1 MIEQRTLPSLKDIQA
16 ARERIRNVAI
26 KTPLLESPALSQRF
40 GRKVFLKLECFQP
53 IRVFKIRGAYNK
65 ISHVK
70 EDKVVALSSG
80 NHGLAVAYSSRL
92 LKKKATIVVPETAVK
107 EKINSIIE
115 YGGEVVKVKALSE
128 REPTAN
134 RIVKETGAAMV
145 HPFNDPLMI
154 AGNGT
159 CGLEIVEQC
168 PEVDS
173 VVVPIGGGGLISG
186 ISIAVKS
193 LKPSAKIYGVEPEGA
208 PKMSEALRLDHPV
221 NMDSKSIADGLIPP
235 SVGDLTL
242 ECCRKNVDSVE
253 TVSDEKILSAMKT
266 LIKEVHIF
274 PEPSGAA
281 STALLEAGA
290 KDRLGKNVVVVVSG
304 GNVSLELLLRVLSQ

>member
-1 MIEQRTLPSLKDIQA
+1 MNDQLLLPGLKDIQA
-16 ARERIRNVAI
+16 AQERIKNVAVR
-26 KTPLLESPALSQRF
+26 TPLVESPALSHRF
-40 GRKVFLKLECFQP
+40 DRRVFLKLECFQP

-70 EDKVVALSSG
+70 EHKVVALSSG

-92 LKKKATIVVPETAVK
+92 LGKKATIVVPETAVK
-107 EKINSIIE
+107 EKVNSIIE
-115 YGGEVVKVKALSE
+115 YGGEVVKVKAINE

-134 RIVKETGAAMV
+134 RIVRETGAAMV

-186 ISIAVKS
+186 ISIAVKTV
-193 LKPSAKIYGVEPEGA
+193 KPSAKIYGVEPEGA
-208 PKMSEALRLDHPV
+208 PKMKEALRAGHPV

-242 ECCRKNVDSVE
+242 ECCKRNVNSVE
-253 TVSDEKILSAMKT
+253 TVSDEQIISAMKT

-281 STALLEAGA
+281 STALLETGVR
-290 KDRLGKNVVVVVSG
+290 DRLGKNVVVVVSG
-304 GNVSLELLLRVLSQ
+304 GNVSLELLSRVLSQ

>member
-1 MIEQRTLPSLKDIQA
+1 MKDQLLLPDLKDIQA
-16 ARERIRNVAI
+16 AQELIKNVAV
-26 KTPLLESPALSQRF
+26 KTPLLESPTLSHRF
-40 GRKVFLKLECFQP
+40 NRKIFLKLECFQP
-53 IRVFKIRGAYNK
+53 IRVFKIRGAYYK

-92 LKKKATIVVPETAVK
+92 LGKKATIVVPETAVK
-107 EKINSIIE
+107 EKVNSIIE
-115 YGGEVVKVKALSE
+115 YGGEVVKVKTLSE

-134 RIVKETGAAMV
+134 RIVNDTRAAMV

-159 CGLEIVEQC
+159 CGLEIMEQC

-193 LKPSAKIYGVEPEGA
+193 IKPSANIYGVEPEGA
-208 PKMSEALRLDHPV
+208 PKMKEALRVGHPV

-242 ECCRKNVDSVE
+242 ECCKKYVSSVE
-253 TVSDEKILSAMKT
+253 TVSDEEIISAMKT

-281 STALLEAGA
+281 STAFLETGV
-290 KDRLGKNVVVVVSG
+290 KKKLGENVVVVVSG
-304 GNVSLELLLRVLSQ
+304 GNVSLELLSKVLSQ

>member
-1 MIEQRTLPSLKDIQA
+1 MAQ
-16 ARERIRNVAI
+16 ERIKNVASR
-26 KTPLLESPALSQRF
+26 TPLVESPALSRKY
-40 GRKVFLKLECFQP
+40 GRQIYLKLECFQP

-65 ISHVK
+65 ISQVT

-92 LKKKATIVVPETAVK
+92 LRKKATIVVPETAVK
-107 EKINSIIE
+107 EKVDSIIE
-115 YGGEVVKVKALSE
+115 YGGEIVKVKNVSE
-128 REPTAN
+128 REPTAQ
-134 RIVKETGAAMV
+134 RIVRETGAALV

-186 ISIAVKS
+186 ISIAVKA
-193 LKPSAKIYGVEPEGA
+193 LRADVKVYGVEPEGA
-208 PKMSEALRLDHPV
+208 PKMKQALKAGHV
-221 NMDSKSIADGLIPP
+221 VTVDSKSIADGLVPP

-242 ECCRKNVDSVE
+242 ECCKKNVDEVF
-253 TVSDEKILSAMKT
+253 TVTDDEILTGMRT
-266 LIKEVHIF
+266 LMLDAHIF

-281 STALLEAGA
+281 STALLQSRASE
-290 KDRLGKNVVVVVSG
+290 LGEKIVLVVSG
-304 GNVSLELLLRVLSQ
+304 GNVSTSLLEKTLAH

>member
-1 MIEQRTLPSLKDIQA
+1 MKDQLLLPDLKDIQA
-16 ARERIRNVAI
+16 AQERIKNVAV
-26 KTPLLESPALSQRF
+26 KTPLLESPTLSHRF
-40 GRKVFLKLECFQP
+40 NRNVFLKLECFQP

-65 ISHVK
+65 ISHVE

-92 LKKKATIVVPETAVK
+92 LGKKATIVVPETAVK
-107 EKINSIIE
+107 EKVNSIIE
-115 YGGEVVKVKALSE
+115 YGGEVVKVKTLSE

-134 RIVKETGAAMV
+134 RLVKEMGAAMV

-159 CGLEIVEQC
+159 CGLEIMEQC

-193 LKPSAKIYGVEPEGA
+193 MKPSAKIYGVEPEGA
-208 PKMSEALRLDHPV
+208 PKMREALRAGHPV
-221 NMDSKSIADGLIPP
+221 NIDSKSIADGLIPP

-242 ECCRKNVDSVE
+242 ECCKKYVNSVE
-253 TVSDEKILSAMKT
+253 TVSDEKIISAMKT
-266 LIKEVHIF
+266 LIREVHIF

-281 STALLEAGA
+281 STALLETGVG
-290 KDRLGKNVVVVVSG
+290 DRLGKNVVIVVSG
-304 GNVSLELLLRVLSQ
+304 GNVSLELLSKVI

>member
-1 MIEQRTLPSLKDIQA
+1 MKEQLLLPDLKDIQA
-16 ARERIRNVAI
+16 AQERIKNVAV
-26 KTPLLESPALSQRF
+26 KTPLLESPTLSHRF
-40 GRKVFLKLECFQP
+40 NRKVFLKLECFQP

-92 LKKKATIVVPETAVK
+92 LGKKATIVVPETAVK
-107 EKINSIIE
+107 EKVNSIIE
-115 YGGEVVKVKALSE
+115 YGGEVVKVKTLSE

-134 RIVKETGAAMV
+134 RIVNDTGAAMV

-159 CGLEIVEQC
+159 CGLEIMEQC
-168 PEVDS
+168 PEADS

-193 LKPSAKIYGVEPEGA
+193 IKPSANIYGVEPEGA
-208 PKMSEALRLDHPV
+208 PKMKEALRVGHPV

-242 ECCRKNVDSVE
+242 ECCKKYVNSIE
-253 TVSDEKILSAMKT
+253 TVSDEEIISAMKT

-281 STALLEAGA
+281 STAFLETGV
-290 KDRLGKNVVVVVSG
+290 KKKLGENVVVVVSG
-304 GNVSLELLLRVLSQ
+304 GNVSLELLSKVLTQ